1 LIFAFRVNDVSDSFF
16 TDNCWFLT
24 GATAVGK
31 TRVALAL
38 AERLGGE
45 VLSMDSMAVY
55 RGMDIG
61 TAKPSLADRRRVPH
75 HLIDLVDP
83 QHEFSV
89 AEYLAT
95 AREAAEDVLARGKVP
110 LFAGGTPLYLKCLLR
125 GLFEGPPA
133 DWELRRQ
140 IEEEAAALPPGV
152 LHNRLER
159 VDPVAAMQI
168 HPNDTR
174 RLVRALEVY
183 RTTGEP
189 ISHQQ
194 MEFESGQPAE
204 EVRVFVLQRPREEQH
219 QRIEARVESMLAAE
233 LVEEVK
239 RLTADGQIL
248 GLTASQAVGYREVL
262 EHLRGE
268 IDEPTMVERIKSR
281 TRRFA
286 KRQGTWFR
294 SLSECRMVEIEG
306 EVDCDE
312 VAERITKLG
321 SGPT

>member
-1 LIFAFRVNDVSDSFF
+1 MSSGFF
-16 TDNCWFLT
+16 TENCWFLS

-38 AERLGGE
+38 AERLGAE

-61 TAKPSLADRRRVPH
+61 TAKPSPADRRRVPH

-83 QHEFSV
+83 EHEFSV
-89 AEYLAT
+89 AEYLAA
-95 AREAAEDVLARGKVP
+95 ARGVAEDVLSRGKVP

-133 DWELRRQ
+133 DWELRRT

-152 LHNRLER
+152 LHRRLER
-159 VDPVAAMQI
+159 VDPVAASQI

-174 RLVRALEVY
+174 RLVRALEVF
-183 RTTGEP
+183 RSTGEP

-194 MEFESGQPAE
+194 MEFESGRPAE
-204 EVRVFVLQRPREEQH
+204 AVRVFVLQRPREEQR
-219 QRIEARVESMLAAE
+219 QRIDARVESMLAAG
-233 LVEEVK
+233 LVEEV
-239 RLTADGQIL
+239 RGLTAGGKKL
-248 GLTASQAVGYREVL
+248 GLTASQAVGYSEVL
-262 EHLRGE
+262 EFLRGE

-294 SLSECRMVEIEG
+294 SLSECRFVDVSG
-306 EVDCDE
+306 EADGDA
-312 VAERITKLG
+312 VAERIAELG
-321 SGPT
+321 RGLE